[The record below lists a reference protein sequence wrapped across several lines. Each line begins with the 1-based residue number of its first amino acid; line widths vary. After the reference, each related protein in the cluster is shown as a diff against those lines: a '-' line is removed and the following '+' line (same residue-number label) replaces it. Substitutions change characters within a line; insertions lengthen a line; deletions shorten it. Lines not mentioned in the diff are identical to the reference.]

1 MPLNVHKLPIF
12 AHLRTFIGT
21 KRLIF
26 FLNPKIITFEKMLD
40 SKYFLDDSEK
50 HVLIFFFRFYQ
61 PILTRLGALF
71 WKFYSPYLVFETQ
84 NAIYTGSGSNSPISG
99 FYLFFPTTLS
109 HLDPRNVP
117 YGKRYVVDVMR

>member
-1 MPLNVHKLPIF
+1 MICYPGYGISD
-12 AHLRTFIGT
+12 G
-21 KRLIF
+21 
-26 FLNPKIITFEKMLD
+26 
-40 SKYFLDDSEK
+40 SEK
-50 HVLIFFFRFYQ
+50 HVLIIFFRFYQ

-99 FYLFFPTTLS
+99 FYLFFPTTFS

-117 YGKRYVVDVMR
+117 YGKRYVVDVMRSNVPLDIGKILCNGVNCVLCTV